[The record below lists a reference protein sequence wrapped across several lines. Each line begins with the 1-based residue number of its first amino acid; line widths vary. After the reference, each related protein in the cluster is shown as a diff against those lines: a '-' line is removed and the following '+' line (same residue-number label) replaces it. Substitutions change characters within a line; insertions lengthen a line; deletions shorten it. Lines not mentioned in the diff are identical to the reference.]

1 MTSPLFSVIIPTYN
15 AEKTLAA
22 TLNSL
27 LEQRFTDFE
36 VVVADGQSKDNTLHI
51 LQEYAGN
58 DKRVRFV
65 SEKDKGIYDAMN
77 KGVQLAKGEW
87 LYFMGSDDT
96 LLSNNVL
103 LDVSLFIIKSRSV
116 FIYGNVLMGNKKHW
130 YDGPFTWEKL
140 LKKNISHQAIF
151 YNRKVFDLV
160 GNYVIE
166 YKTHA
171 DWAFNIS
178 CFRNKSIEPEYM
190 NVLVA
195 RFGVGGVSSQ
205 HDVTFLR
212 EFLLPERLLYLAQCG
227 THTLKHIS
235 FYDEW
240 WRLFRNAGIRNK
252 EQLTE
257 YTGELHVPVALLS
270 LLKMQSMLSPPLLKT
285 GVLSKCLM
293 FFSYI
298 FNLVSGTLQ
307 RD

>member
-22 TLNSL
+22 TLDSL

-36 VVVADGQSKDNTLHI
+36 VVVADGQSKDNTLEI
-51 LQEYAGN
+51 LQQYSGA
-58 DKRVRFV
+58 DKRVRFF

-77 KGVQLAKGEW
+77 KGVKASRGEW

-96 LLSNNVL
+96 LLSNDVL
-103 LDVSLFIIKSRSV
+103 LNVSLFIEKSRSV
-116 FIYGNVLMGNKKHW
+116 FIYGNVLMGNSKHW
-130 YDGPFTWEKL
+130 YDGLFTYEKL
-140 LKKNISHQAIF
+140 LQKNISHQAIF

-178 CFRNKSIEPEYM
+178 CFKNKSIQPEYM

-195 RFGVGGVSSQ
+195 RFGVEGVSWQ

-212 EFLLPERLLYLAQCG
+212 EFLLFERLFYLSQAG
-227 THTLKHIS
+227 THTLKKIS
-235 FYDEW
+235 LYDEW
-240 WRLFRNAGIRNK
+240 WRLFRNAGIANK
-252 EQLTE
+252 EQLTG
-257 YTGELHVPVALLS
+257 YTGDLPVPVALLS
-270 LLKMQSMLSPPLLKT
+270 MLKMQRMFSPRLLKT
-285 GVLSKCLM
+285 GVFSKSFM
-293 FFSYI
+293 FISYI
-298 FNLVSGTLQ
+298 FNRVSGTLEG
-307 RD
+307 D